1 MGISVIRDL
10 DIHAAT
16 GDHETMHITTEA
28 ELVKR
33 NSADNQARFYR
44 LAIWPDL
51 FGGYALA
58 REYGRIGQ
66 PGKLRLDPYA
76 EEAQAVGALHA
87 LMRRKTRRGYIPI
100 TGISV

>member
-1 MGISVIRDL
+1 LGISVIRDL

-51 FGGYALA
+51 FGGYSLA
-58 REYGRIGQ
+58 REYGRIGL
-66 PGKLRLDPYA
+66 PGKLRLDPYT
-76 EEAQAVGALHA
+76 EESQAIGALHK
-87 LMRRKTRRGYIPI
+87 LMRRKTRRGYRHLS
-100 TGISV
+100 GKSA